1 MVAGDYFGVATDD
14 NVNLAKSSGG
24 VFDLFEAAGVSY
36 KGYMEGYP
44 GESAAGSLTF
54 RLALQWQ
61 SSESESS

>member
-14 NVNLAKSSGG
+14 NVNLAKSS

-44 GESAAGSLTF
+44 GESAGGSLTF
-54 RLALQWQ
+54 RLALPQWQ
-61 SSESESS
+61 SSDSESS